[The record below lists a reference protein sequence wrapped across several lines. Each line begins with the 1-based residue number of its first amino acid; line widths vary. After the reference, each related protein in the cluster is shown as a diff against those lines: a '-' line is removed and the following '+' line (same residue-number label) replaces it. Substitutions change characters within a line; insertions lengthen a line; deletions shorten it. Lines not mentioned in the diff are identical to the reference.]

1 MTSRLASLLVQE
13 GLVSPKKMAEA
24 FQRQVIYG
32 GALDTILLEMELI
45 GEAVLISA
53 MGRASGLPTGSELPS
68 RTALQ
73 AANVTDWFPLPM
85 CEKFRAVP
93 SSVDG
98 NVLRVLV
105 TDPPDR
111 KQLDELGYQL
121 RRSIDPVVVPEHRF
135 MQVVELVYG
144 VAMSARFTSL
154 AAKVRQRIEDAPT
167 TRHSAPGKLSPIE
180 TPAPQPTVAAPVAA
194 PVLEPKMAPAT
205 QAGTGA
211 AIAPARVLTPASV
224 PMVVQPVLTPAPT
237 PEAPVGPVSDPVV
250 TQVLPTLATTP
261 SVVVTEHAEQ
271 PTPRITLREPSAPQ
285 SIRPEVVQQTGATS
299 FEDPSPIPLAEAVSN
314 IDAATERDQV
324 LEALCRGARSQLEF
338 VALFM
343 VHGDNA
349 VGRMA
354 LADHWLS
361 RDLLGGLAVPL
372 DQPSPFRTA
381 VQTKAPYLGRLGE
394 EGGVQTLLSLGRRP
408 PLPAV
413 LIPLV
418 LKERVVALLYG
429 DRHGK
434 PLEAAV
440 MAELSL
446 VTTAAARAFQRL
458 ILRQKG
464 TDYAAAPQA
473 GKVGKVA
480 APSAEVKPA
489 KSSQAQTPDSREYK
503 DVKAPEPRPEPKPI
517 TRPVSKPSLA
527 ATPAPPKG
535 PSAGAWHRVDVDES
549 IRDRDRDRRSLE
561 GRRNTVLGFLPLA
574 EEVPV
579 LTPSPAPAMTDAEA
593 LVHSVIREDEHA
605 RIAAEGL
612 LLLGARGAEAV
623 VANLPGPLRLDRHT
637 LRGPL
642 PPLGEHGPLLSVL
655 ARLGQ
660 DALPSLVQRLS
671 DGSVE
676 VRYYATLAMGHLAS
690 PSVVAPLGQRLWDAD
705 ASVRSAAAAALTRL
719 EMGPELRSLTEGL
732 RGELPGPDLNRQRHA
747 SEALGVLRD
756 VPSVPRLIELIK
768 HPENDLA
775 VTAQKALVEIT
786 KQDFGSSRWRWRTW
800 WERHRTEARLEWLL
814 EGLAHADLHVRVS
827 AADELRALSGGE
839 TFGFLPDAN
848 KRDRDESRKR
858 WLDWWRRK

>member
-45 GEAVLISA
+45 GEAALISA

-111 KQLDELGYQL
+111 KQLDELGFQL

-135 MQVVELVYG
+135 VQVVELVYG
-144 VAMSARFTSL
+144 VPMSARFTSL

-180 TPAPQPTVAAPVAA
+180 MPAPQPESKPS
-194 PVLEPKMAPAT
+194 PAT
-205 QAGTGA
+205 ATGTGA
-211 AIAPARVLTPASV
+211 VIPPAVMTPTPVTPTPVSQTPV
-224 PMVVQPVLTPAPT
+224 TPTPVTPTPMTQTTVTQTPVTPM
-237 PEAPVGPVSDPVV
+237 PEAPTIAPVPTPVV
-250 TQVLPTLATTP
+250 APSPVTP
-261 SVVVTEHAEQ
+261 SVVVTEHGEQ
-271 PTPRITLREPSAPQ
+271 PTPRITLREPSAPL
-285 SIRPEVVQQTGATS
+285 SVRPEVVQQTGATS
-299 FEDPSPIPLAEAVSN
+299 FEDPSPIPLAEALQT

-343 VHGDNA
+343 VHGESA

-361 RDLLGGLAVPL
+361 RDLLGGLSVPL
-372 DQPSPFRTA
+372 DQQSPFRTT

-413 LIPLV
+413 LVPVV

-434 PLEAAV
+434 PLEAGLL
-440 MAELSL
+440 AELSL
-446 VTTAAARAFQRL
+446 VTSAAARAFQRL

-464 TDYAAAPQA
+464 SDYAAAPQTA
-473 GKVGKVA
+473 PADKVGKVA
-480 APSAEVKPA
+480 KVAAAATEVKPI
-489 KSSQAQTPDSREYK
+489 
-503 DVKAPEPRPEPKPI
+503 VKPI
-517 TRPVSKPSLA
+517 AKPAL
-527 ATPAPPKG
+527 TPTPQKG
-535 PSAGAWHRVDVDES
+535 PPAGAWHKVEVDAPPAA
-549 IRDRDRDRRSLE
+549 RDRDRDRRSLE
-561 GRRNTVLGFLPLA
+561 GRRNTVLGFSPLA
-574 EEVPV
+574 EEVPI
-579 LTPSPAPAMTDAEA
+579 LTPSPAPPMSDAEA
-593 LVHSVIREDEHA
+593 LVQSVIREDEHA

-637 LRGPL
+637 LRGPQ

-671 DGSVE
+671 DASVE

-690 PSVVAPLGQRLWDAD
+690 PAVVAPLGKRLWDAD
-705 ASVRSAAAAALTRL
+705 ASVRAAAASALTRL

-768 HPENDLA
+768 HPDAELA
-775 VTAQKALVEIT
+775 ATAQKSLVEIT

-814 EGLAHADLHVRVS
+814 EGLAHAELHVRVS

>member
-45 GEAVLISA
+45 GEAALMSA

-68 RTALQ
+68 RTALE
-73 AANVTDWFPLPM
+73 AANVTDWFPLAM

-111 KQLDELGYQL
+111 KQLDELGFQL

-135 MQVVELVYG
+135 VQVVELVYG
-144 VAMSARFTSL
+144 VPMSARFTSL

-180 TPAPQPTVAAPVAA
+180 MPAPQPDAKPAA
-194 PVLEPKMAPAT
+194 APAT
-205 QAGTGA
+205 ATGTGA
-211 AIAPARVLTPASV
+211 LIAPAVIT
-224 PMVVQPVLTPAPT
+224 PT
-237 PEAPVGPVSDPVV
+237 PVPSPVV
-250 TQVLPTLATTP
+250 ATPMAAEPKPDLPATP

-271 PTPRITLREPSAPQ
+271 LTPRITLREPSAPL
-285 SIRPEVVQQTGATS
+285 SVRPEVVQQTGATS
-299 FEDPSPIPLAEAVSN
+299 FEDPSPIPLAESLKT

-361 RDLLGGLAVPL
+361 RDLLGGLSVPL
-372 DQPSPFRTA
+372 DQPSPFRTT
-381 VQTKAPYLGRLGE
+381 VQTKTPYLGRLGE

-413 LIPLV
+413 LVPVV
-418 LKERVVALLYG
+418 LKERVVALMYG

-434 PLEAAV
+434 PLEPGLL
-440 MAELSL
+440 AELSL
-446 VTTAAARAFQRL
+446 ATTAAARAFQRL

-464 TDYAAAPQA
+464 SDYAAAPQPA
-473 GKVGKVA
+473 QADKVGKVA
-480 APSAEVKPA
+480 KVAAAASEI
-489 KSSQAQTPDSREYK
+489 
-503 DVKAPEPRPEPKPI
+503 KPI
-517 TRPVSKPSLA
+517 VKPVSKPSLA
-527 ATPAPPKG
+527 AAAVAAAVPPKG
-535 PSAGAWHRVDVDES
+535 PAAGAWHKVDIDPPPPA
-549 IRDRDRDRRSLE
+549 RDRERDRRSLE
-561 GRRNTVLGFLPLA
+561 GRRNTVLGFSPLA
-574 EEVPV
+574 EEVPQ
-579 LTPSPAPAMTDAEA
+579 LIPSPAPAMTDAEA
-593 LVHSVIREDEHA
+593 LVQSVIREDEHA

-623 VANLPGPLRLDRHT
+623 VSNLPGPLRLDRHT

-690 PSVVAPLGQRLWDAD
+690 PAVVAPLGKRLWDAD
-705 ASVRSAAAAALTRL
+705 GSIRAAAASALTRL

-768 HPENDLA
+768 HPDA
-775 VTAQKALVEIT
+775 HQAATPQKALVEIT

-827 AADELRALSGGE
+827 AADELRTLSGGE